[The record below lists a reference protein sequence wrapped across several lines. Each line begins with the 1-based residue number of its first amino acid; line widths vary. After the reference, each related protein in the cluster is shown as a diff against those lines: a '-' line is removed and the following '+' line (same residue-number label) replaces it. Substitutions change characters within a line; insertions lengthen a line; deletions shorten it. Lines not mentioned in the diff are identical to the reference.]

1 MNLRILGA
9 ILKKDVRSLY
19 PIVSIATLLFAGDV
33 VLMRLDLIPVWSLF
47 QFPVL
52 LLVGTVTIFAVFQ
65 TDPPVSQVHDWLG
78 RPVPR
83 GELLTAKLILLFAVL
98 YVSRAIVTLI
108 IEPFMGSSLA
118 ETLQKTLLFVDPL
131 ALFVLPLL
139 LFVAVVTRSIL
150 QGFIVLIASFTVVFA
165 LPTPFIGAPGPLE
178 PVIGDGLNLV
188 GMGWLS
194 FIPATLVPFALFA
207 LGCWLIYWRRQ
218 VRAARALLG
227 ASFALA
233 VLLALL
239 PAWIVPWKPVFATQ
253 VALSPPVSPA
263 APADSD
269 PIYLRNPR
277 VCLTAAKIRD
287 LATDP
292 AFMAARQSGTVKNW
306 TSEDQAEVGP
316 DSVAFVTS
324 IEPRRLPIDWRVR
337 PVYVEAEYY
346 SAASPTPLYSLRP
359 ISYVSES
366 DGGSLS
372 YTWVL
377 PDHAVRRL
385 AQGPGVELKLRYYLA
400 LLQPHEFKLPTD
412 GKSHALPG
420 IGFCNARLDP
430 TGDHIDVSCY
440 SGFDDPGQISAELAD
455 VPATRVYGPPSF
467 APRWTRAP
475 YGAETKLKIGSPR
488 LARGDQVT
496 VIAWTL
502 AGYLDKSLVL
512 PGILGNDIRTCP
524 LPSSESGHFQ
534 KAIWRDTAK
543 HEASSITVDDGV
555 QIEVLDFGGEGSPIV
570 LLPGLGATAHSYDEL
585 APRLAAN
592 HRVYAITRRGVGY
605 SSKPDFGFDTPRLA
619 QDVLQVMD
627 ALALKKVLLV
637 GHSIAGEELSW
648 LGGHH
653 PDRFSGLVYLDAAY
667 DRSANSRSNSRLT
680 QLNRTLPPEP
690 PIPPEAFRNVEAMN
704 ELMDERGHVR
714 LPEGELIAFRN
725 ADKPYLAGAPSIDGR
740 TQQAMMAAIDSPD
753 YAAIKIPALAIYAFG
768 DPEDLQRPWYDAS
781 DASIK
786 TTLDE
791 VARLQDEAKRKNVDL
806 FRKGVEK
813 GQVMELQNAHH
824 YLIQSNQ
831 PEVVDAIEKFAAENP
846 SGL

>member
-33 VLMRLDLIPVWSLF
+33 VLTRLDLIPVWTLF

-65 TDPPVSQVHDWLG
+65 TDPPVSLVHDWLC

-83 GELLTAKLILLFAVL
+83 GELLTAKLTLLFGVL
-98 YVSRAIVTLI
+98 YVSRAVVTLVL
-108 IEPFMGSSLA
+108 EPFMGSSLA
-118 ETLQKTLLFVDPL
+118 ETLQKTLLFVDPA
-131 ALFVLPLL
+131 ALFILPLL

-150 QGFIVLIASFTVVFA
+150 QGFIVLIATFTCVFA
-165 LPTPFIGAPGPLE
+165 LPTPFVGAKGPLE
-178 PVIGDGLNLV
+178 PIIGDALNLV

-194 FIPATLVPFALFA
+194 FIPATLAPFALFA
-207 LGCWLIYWRRQ
+207 LGCWFMYWRRQ
-218 VRAARALLG
+218 VRTARALLG
-227 ASFALA
+227 VSFLLA

-239 PAWIVPWKPVFATQ
+239 PMWLVPWKPVFAAQTTF
-253 VALSPPVSPA
+253 SPPVSPA
-263 APADSD
+263 SADDSN

-277 VCLTAAKIRD
+277 ACLTATKIRD

-292 AFMAARQSGTVKNW
+292 AFTAARKSGTVKTW
-306 TSEDQAEVGP
+306 TSEDQAEAGP

-324 IEPRRLPIDWRVR
+324 IEPRRLPVEWRVR
-337 PVYVEAEYY
+337 PVYVQADYY

-359 ISYVSES
+359 VSYVSES
-366 DGGSLS
+366 DGSSLS

-385 AQGPGVELKLRYYLA
+385 SQEAGVELRMRYYLT

-412 GKSHALPG
+412 GIGHAVPG
-420 IGFCNARLDP
+420 IGFCSARLDP
-430 TGDHIDVSCY
+430 TDDHIDVNCY

-475 YGAETKLKIGSPR
+475 YGADTKLTIASPR
-488 LARGDQVT
+488 LAKADHVT
-496 VIAWTL
+496 VTAWTL
-502 AGYLDKSLVL
+502 AGYLDRSLVL
-512 PGILGNDIRTCP
+512 PGILGNDLRTCP
-524 LPSSESGHFQ
+524 LPTSESGHFQ
-534 KAIWRDTAK
+534 KAIWRDPAK

-555 QIEVLDFGGEGSPIV
+555 QLEVLDFGGEGSPIV
-570 LLPGLGATAHSYDEL
+570 LVPGLGATAHSYDEL

-592 HRVYAITRRGVGY
+592 HHVYAITRRGVGY
-605 SSKPDFGFDTPRLA
+605 SSKPDFGFDTARLA
-619 QDVLQVMD
+619 QDILQVMD

-648 LGGHH
+648 LGGHY
-653 PDRFSGLVYLDAAY
+653 PGRFSGLVYLDAAY
-667 DRSANSRSNSRLT
+667 DRSGNSQANSRLT
-680 QLNRTLPPEP
+680 QLHRTLPPEP

-704 ELMDERGHVR
+704 KFMDERGHVR

-725 ADKPYLAGAPSIDGR
+725 ADKPYLAGAPAIDGR
-740 TQQAMMAAIDSPD
+740 TQQAMQAAIESPN

-768 DPEDLQRPWYDAS
+768 DPEGLQRPWYDAD
-781 DASIK
+781 DASLK
-786 TTLDE
+786 ATLDE
-791 VARLQDEAKRKNVDL
+791 LARLQEEARRKNVEL

-813 GQVMELQNAHH
+813 GQVIEMQNAHH

-831 PEVVDAIEKFAAENP
+831 QEVLDAIEKFAAENP
-846 SGL
+846 SGS